1 MADDYFTQTESLSST
16 PTQDYFTQTESLSS
30 TPTQDY
36 FSIQEKTKGSSDFF
50 GDLETGIGQRTT
62 VTVDDPDS
70 FSSRLGR
77 SFNEFQKSFAEGV
90 GVLGREMDNEA
101 LQNWSEESIVNQQRD
116 IESYGTPTRTSSL
129 SEGIDEISEE
139 DNLGEAISRS
149 GLLAKDML
157 ADALGSVGVPL
168 ALGLVAIPAAAV
180 VGTAAATTFGLIA
193 PFVAGGLAGAGEIKK
208 EAEKL
213 GASPEDADTY
223 ALAGGAVVGLLDRVG
238 AGIAIKSLVKEFG
251 KDAVVKEFSKEV
263 GKKTAKTAVDKA
275 LDISKDV
282 LVRGTK
288 AGLGEAATETL
299 QEAVQMSVSGI
310 AADKGLVP
318 YEGADVGKRLID
330 AAALGFMGG
339 KAINVGGTILSKTA
353 HLQANRRQEELE
365 KELKRAEETLSDSKT
380 ELYKPLSEGKKGN
393 INKLTNIIRRS
404 TTPLVDFANSDVR
417 ANRIVSKF
425 NSFYDDS
432 SADVGELGR
441 ISERAFK
448 KIKRVL
454 KVPVAMK
461 DIPKKKMNDLYEVM
475 TKNVISKDRNI
486 NEAAKILRNDLF
498 GTREKKGSGI
508 FGKLKEAGIKVGFQ
522 EEYLPRVYK
531 FGFGNK
537 TLGKV
542 FPTRVKKAEKI
553 LKNNK
558 LAQEDIDEFIEN
570 IVDNDGMYIP
580 EEPVTLDDPSEKRQT
595 VSASEK
601 SFELA
606 RKLKNPKIVK
616 EMEDAGLIEKDVR
629 KLANRY
635 MLQASRRI
643 RAQELKNEFNT
654 LMPELLK
661 EKKVSDKEIKHMQKV
676 FAAIQNSYSP
686 IQSSRGKN
694 LNKFNTTYQY
704 MLTLPLAAVTSLT
717 EPLFVLSRVSPKNA
731 IFGGIDAAVNT
742 MAKGLRTILP
752 KLPKTKAEREFD
764 SILQGFDASLS
775 ERLSHISGVDVPR
788 RITDKFFKAILLT
801 QVTQLSRDI
810 AFQATRRALKEDLLE
825 VHKAQQA
832 GHSTRGSQ
840 KAQRRLLEGGLVT
853 SIKRPKMAT
862 TSSVREPI
870 SNEIMNWV
878 NDDTGTIDIPPI
890 ISKVMSKTTDEIIMS
905 PNAVNRPIWMS
916 NPHLAFAAQLKG
928 FIMTIGNTVGYRL
941 YKEVIKPVYTLRG
954 LPVEE
959 AFRYALSFSLIAA
972 GTMGTKALKD
982 IIRYGDEE
990 SPWEEKEPGDKFW
1003 TAIVDSNIFG
1013 PGTIVHDALRS
1024 TEYGVGLVEALLGPT
1039 VTWGTSIIKSMLKFL
1054 QGKPKS
1060 LARTIILSIPILNQ
1074 LKKETKE
1081 EYMEAV
1087 EESIEDVSEEL
1098 GDTLLGD

>member
-1 MADDYFTQTESLSST
+1 MADDFFSQTESLSST
-16 PTQDYFTQTESLSS
+16 PTQDFFSQTESLSS
-30 TPTQDY
+30 TPTQDF

-50 GDLETGIGQRTT
+50 GDLETRIGQRTT

-90 GVLGREMDNEA
+90 GVFGREMDNEA
-101 LQNWSEESIVNQQRD
+101 LQNWSEESITNQQRD
-116 IESYGTPTRTSSL
+116 IESYGTPTRTSSF
-129 SEGIDEISEE
+129 SEGIGEISEE

-168 ALGLVAIPAAAV
+168 ALGLAAIPLAAV

-213 GASPEDADTY
+213 GASPEDADNY
-223 ALAGGAVVGLLDRVG
+223 ALAGGAMVGLLERVG

-288 AGLGEAATETL
+288 AGLGEAITEAM
-299 QEAVQMSVSGI
+299 QEAVQISASGI

-318 YEGADVGKRLID
+318 YEGAEIGKRLID

-339 KAINVGGTILSKTA
+339 KAVNVGGTILSKTA

-404 TTPLVDFANSDVR
+404 TTPLVDFANRDVR

-448 KIKRVL
+448 KIRRVL

-508 FGKLKEAGIKVGFQ
+508 FGKLKEADIKVGYQ

-542 FPTRVKKAEKI
+542 FSTRAKKVEKI

-558 LAQEDIDEFIEN
+558 FAQEDIDEFIEN

-580 EEPVTLDDPSEKRQT
+580 EKPVTLDDPSEKRQA
-595 VSASEK
+595 VSASKK
-601 SFELA
+601 SFESA
-606 RKLKNPKIVK
+606 RKLKSPKIVK

-654 LMPELLK
+654 HIPALLK

-676 FAAIQNSYSP
+676 FASLQNSYSP
-686 IQSSRGKN
+686 IQSRPAKN
-694 LNKFNTTYQY
+694 INKFNTTYQY
-704 MLTLPLAAVTSLT
+704 MLTLPLAAITSLT

-788 RITDKFFKAILLT
+788 RVTDKFFKAILLT
-801 QVTQLSRDI
+801 QVTQVSRDI

-853 SIKRPKMAT
+853 ST
-862 TSSVREPI
+862 VREPI

-878 NDDTGTIDIPPI
+878 NDDTGTIDMPPI

-916 NPHLAFAAQLKG
+916 NPHYTFAAQLKG

-959 AFRYALSFSLIAA
+959 AFRYALAFSLIAA

-1039 VTWGTSIIKSMLKFL
+1039 VTWGTSIAKSMLKFL

-1060 LARTIILSIPILNQ
+1060 LARTLVLSVPILNQ

-1081 EYMEAV
+1081 EYMESV
-1087 EESIEDVSEEL
+1087 EESIEDVSQEL
-1098 GDTLLGD
+1098 GDTLWGD